1 MSIKI
6 LDDKT
11 ISRIAAGEVVERPAS
26 VVKELVENALDA
38 GASRIEVEV
47 KGGGTSYI
55 RVTDDGSG
63 IPVDEIELAF
73 QRHATSKLN
82 DFHDLSAIGSLGFR
96 GEALPSI
103 VAVAEV
109 EVLTCAEGEWAGSY
123 LVLEDGVITQKKG
136 RARNRGTTVTVR
148 ELFRRIPAR
157 LKFLKSPTTE
167 NGHIANVVSQYAL
180 AYPEVG
186 FTLTTDGKASLRT
199 TGKGVLI
206 DAILDVYGKDVAARM
221 LPVAKPDESWQGGTV
236 ASEIRVDGMVGSP
249 ELGRSGRGYLSFFVN
264 RRWVSSR
271 LLSYAIE
278 EAYHGLLMT
287 GKHPVAVLN
296 ITLPAAEVD
305 VNIHPAKS
313 EVKFRDD
320 SSVFRTVQ
328 RAVRRALVTQAP
340 VPGIEEAVATYR
352 ASSSR
357 QQLAWTIPMT
367 AGRKE
372 TTPPAVQ
379 PSLTDSL
386 PLLRVVGQVFNS
398 YIVAEGPDGLYIIDQ
413 HAAHERI
420 RFEEVQRQRRGK
432 MEVQGLLEPATFE
445 VTPRHDGLM
454 KSCLD
459 ELAGFGFSLE
469 EFGDRTYVVRAVPAL
484 VATDNWQA
492 MLRELMEELAG
503 EAKSRREEKIM
514 MSIACHGAV
523 RSGQTLSIDEMREL
537 VRQLERCASPHTCPH
552 GRPTIIRLSSGQL
565 EKEFGR
571 T

>member
-1 MSIKI
+1 M
-6 LDDKT
+6 
-11 ISRIAAGEVVERPAS
+11 E
-26 VVKELVENALDA
+26 
-38 GASRIEVEV
+38 
-47 KGGGTSYI
+47 GG
-55 RVTDDGSG
+55 D
-63 IPVDEIELAF
+63 
-73 QRHATSKLN
+73 
-82 DFHDLSAIGSLGFR
+82 
-96 GEALPSI
+96 
-103 VAVAEV
+103 
-109 EVLTCAEGEWAGSY
+109 
-123 LVLEDGVITQKKG
+123 ITRKKG
-136 RARNRGTTVTVR
+136 QARNRGTTVTVR
-148 ELFRRIPAR
+148 DLFRRVPAR
-157 LKFLKSPTTE
+157 LKFLKSATTE

-186 FTLTTDGKASLRT
+186 FILNVDGKATLRT
-199 TGKGVLI
+199 SGRGVLI
-206 DAILDVYGKDVAARM
+206 DAILDVYGKDVAVKM
-221 LPVAKPDESWQGGTV
+221 LPVAKPDESWQGD
-236 ASEIRVDGMVGSP
+236 ASVPEIRVDGLVGSP

-271 LLSYAIE
+271 LLSYAVE

-296 ITLPAAEVD
+296 ITLPTTEVD

-320 SSVFRTVQ
+320 AAVFRSVQ
-328 RAVRRALVTQAP
+328 KAVRRALVAQAP
-340 VPGIEEAVATYR
+340 VPGIEEAIATYR

-357 QQLAWTIPMT
+357 QQLSWTIPLA
-367 AGRKE
+367 AGKKGA
-372 TTPPAVQ
+372 TPEGVQ

-386 PLLRVVGQVFNS
+386 PLLRVVGQVLTG

-445 VTPRHDGLM
+445 VTPRQEALM

-459 ELAGFGFSLE
+459 ELSEFGFTLE
-469 EFGDRTYVVRAVPAL
+469 DFGDRTYLVRAVPAI
-484 VATDNWQA
+484 VAADNWQE
-492 MLRELMEELAG
+492 MLRELLEELAG
-503 EAKSRREEKIM
+503 EAKSRREEKIV
-514 MSIACHGAV
+514 MSIACHGAI

-552 GRPTIIRLSSGQL
+552 GRPTVIRLSYGQL
-565 EKEFGR
+565 EKDFGR